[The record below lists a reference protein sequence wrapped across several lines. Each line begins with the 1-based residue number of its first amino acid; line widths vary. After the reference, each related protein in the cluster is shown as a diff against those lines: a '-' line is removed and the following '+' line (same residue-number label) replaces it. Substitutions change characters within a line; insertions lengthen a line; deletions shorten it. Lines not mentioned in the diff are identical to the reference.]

1 MTQTHDSISFDSSKG
16 PVLVLDTAGRAC
28 QAAIYVD
35 GQCCAYR
42 NPEMAYG
49 QAEWLIP
56 LVQDVAAE
64 AGVNL
69 TDLKAVITTVGPGS
83 FTGLRVGL
91 AAAKGFGIAANC
103 PVVGVTSLAA
113 WAVSVLV
120 DETQAVKSKVS
131 LGVRVILDSRRGD
144 AFVQDFDASG
154 QAICEPAIQ
163 SFELAKDTADG
174 KYLVGDMITDQPA
187 PELTGIFAA
196 IRNKDHQVPAH
207 PVYLR
212 EADAVP
218 MAQKIR
224 ENSGS

>member
-1 MTQTHDSISFDSSKG
+1 
-16 PVLVLDTAGRAC
+16 VLDTAGRAC
-28 QAAIYVD
+28 QAAIYID

-56 LVQDVAAE
+56 LVQEVAAD

-69 TDLKAVITTVGPGS
+69 TDLQAVITTVGPGS

-103 PVVGVTSLAA
+103 PVVGITSLTA
-113 WAVSVLV
+113 WAMSALV
-120 DETQAVKSKVS
+120 DETLTARDKMA
-131 LGVRVILDSRRGD
+131 LGIRVILDSRRGD
-144 AFVQDFDASG
+144 TFVQDFDALG
-154 QAICEPAIQ
+154 QVIGEPAIQ
-163 SFELAKDTADG
+163 SLEQAKDTADG

-187 PELTGIFAA
+187 PELAGIFAA
-196 IRNKDHQVPAH
+196 ICHKDHQMPPH

-212 EADAVP
+212 DADAVP
-218 MAQKIR
+218 MAQKMR